1 MTTINDT
8 VATALRNT
16 NLAGYVQQ
24 AQPVVNALVEREQVI
39 YTGLVEAGV
48 ALGAS
53 KAQVEQALNGLGV
66 HAPAAPA
73 AAENA
78 EGGDIAATLREINA
92 KLTSLTNFAQAN
104 GYRG

>member
-53 KAQVEQALNGLGV
+53 
-66 HAPAAPA
+66 
-73 AAENA
+73 
-78 EGGDIAATLREINA
+78 NA